1 MRKDYQT
8 AHASWLAFLSAALF
22 LVCLPGAHAL
32 NPELDVT
39 QYAHTAWKVSDG
51 FTPGIILAIAQTP
64 DGYLWLGTEFGLYRF
79 DGVRAIS
86 WQPSASQGILSLPVH
101 SLLAARDGTL
111 WIGTEKGVASW
122 KDGKL
127 TRYPEL
133 DGQVIHSL
141 LEDREGTV
149 WSSGE
154 KEFSPSTICAIG
166 KSGVRCYG
174 KDGSLGEG
182 WIVSLY
188 EDKKGN
194 LWAVGKNG
202 IWRWQPGSPTFY
214 PMPFGSDY
222 LDGLAEDDTGK
233 LLVGMQGGL
242 RRFIDGRVEAYP
254 LPGKVQPFSTRTLL
268 RDHNGGLWIA
278 AYHAGI
284 VHIHQGR
291 VDMYRQ
297 VDGLSSDEVVALFE
311 DRENTLWVST
321 HSGLDRF
328 RDTAVA
334 NFSLNEG
341 LSNSVA
347 RSVLADKDGDVW
359 IATPGG
365 LDRAR
370 AGHIIPFNDRD
381 GKLNGLTPTSLFQDS
396 SGRIWVSTTREIGYL
411 ESDRFV
417 AVSSTTDGRILDI
430 VESPAGDLW
439 MVDQQAGLLRLRD
452 SKLVERIPWASL
464 GHKDFALSLAADHSR
479 GGLWIGFYGGGIS
492 YFAHGKI
499 QETYAATDGLG
510 RGSVTNLQAE
520 KDGTLWAAT
529 DSGLSRMKNGR
540 FVTLSRENGLPCNS
554 VHWMVQDDDRS
565 FWLYTSCGLVRLAKS
580 EIDAWSSAADSNR
593 AANQMVHPT
602 VFDNTDG
609 VRMHEISYHAY
620 SPPVT
625 KSLDGKIWFSPE
637 DGVSVI
643 DPYHLPFNKLPP
655 PVHIEQ
661 IVADGKSYDASS
673 GVRLPPSIRD
683 LTIFYTALSF
693 VAPEKVHFR
702 YRLGGQDADWRDG
715 VNEHQVQYTNLAPG
729 HYAFRV
735 IASNNDGV
743 WNESGALLDFSI
755 TPAYY
760 QTTWFRLCCAAAFLL
775 FLWGAYQLRVHQLE
789 RQFTIGAEAR
799 VNERTRI
806 ARDLHDTLLQSFNA
820 LLVRLQTVSNVL
832 PSQPEEAKRRIDRS
846 IEQASN
852 AIAEGRDTL
861 FELRSGGSNAVDLE
875 MAISAFAKELLNDS
889 DAKPAPDVQVRVEGT
904 PMPLNPIV
912 RDEVYRIVA
921 EAVRNAIKHANA
933 HRIEVEIRYD
943 ERHLRLRVGDNGVGI
958 DPVLLDHHRNDGHW
972 GLRGMR
978 ERAKLISGS
987 LEVWSQVGTGT
998 EIELSVPAGSAYSN
1012 PPAPSR
1018 SVLSRVWRS

>member
-1 MRKDYQT
+1 MRKDYQI
-8 AHASWLAFLSAALF
+8 ARAFGSALLLVALYLAN
-22 LVCLPGAHAL
+22 PGYAHAL
-32 NPELDVT
+32 NPELDIS
-39 QYAHTAWKVSDG
+39 QYAHTAWRVSDG
-51 FTPGIILAIAQTP
+51 FTQGAILTIAQTQ

-79 DGVRAIS
+79 DGVHAVP
-86 WQPSASQGILSLPVH
+86 WQPPAGQDLPSHDVH
-101 SLLAARDGTL
+101 TLLAGRDGTL
-111 WIGTEKGVASW
+111 WIGSTKGIASW

-127 TRYPEL
+127 TVYPEL
-133 DGQVIHSL
+133 DGEMIHSL
-141 LEDREGTV
+141 LEDREGTI

-154 KEFSPSTICAIG
+154 KEFSPSTICAIKNG
-166 KSGVRCYG
+166 GVRCHG
-174 KDGSLGEG
+174 EDGSLGEG

-188 EDKKGN
+188 EDKKGA

-202 IWRWQPGSPTFY
+202 IWRWKPGSPKFY

-222 LDGLAEDDTGK
+222 LDGLSEDDNGK
-233 LLVGMQGGL
+233 LLIGMQGGI
-242 RRFIDGRVEAYP
+242 RSFIDGRVEAYP
-254 LPGKVQPFSTRTLL
+254 LPGKVQPFLTRTLL
-268 RDHNGGLWIA
+268 RDHDGGLWIA
-278 AYHAGI
+278 AYHTGI
-284 VHIHQGR
+284 VHIHDGR
-291 VDMYRQ
+291 VDMFRQ
-297 VDGLSSDEVVALFE
+297 ADGLSSDEVVALFE
-311 DRENTLWVST
+311 DRENNLWVST
-321 HSGLDRF
+321 TSGLDRF

-347 RSVLADKDGDVW
+347 RSVMADKDGNVW
-359 IATPGG
+359 IATAGG
-365 LDRAR
+365 LDRVR
-370 AGHIIPFNDRD
+370 AGRIFPFDDRD

-396 SGRIWVSTTREIGYL
+396 TGRVWVSSTREIGYL
-411 ESDRFV
+411 EGDRFV
-417 AVSSTTDGRILDI
+417 AMSSTTDGRILDI
-430 VESPAGDLW
+430 AEGSAGDLW
-439 MVDQQAGLLRLRD
+439 MADQQAGLLHLPGN
-452 SKLVERIPWASL
+452 KIVERIPWASL
-464 GHKDFALSLAADHSR
+464 GHKDFALSLVADHSR

-510 RGSVTNLQAE
+510 RGSVTNLQVDT
-520 KDGTLWAAT
+520 DGTLWAAT
-529 DSGLSRMKNGR
+529 DGGLSRMKNRG
-540 FVTLSRENGLPCNS
+540 FVTLTRENGLPCNS
-554 VHWMVQDDDRS
+554 IHWMIQDDDHS
-565 FWLYTSCGLVRLAKS
+565 LWLYTSCGLVRLVKS

-593 AANQMVHPT
+593 ATKQMVHPT
-602 VFDNTDG
+602 VFDSTDG
-609 VRMHEISYHAY
+609 VRMHDISYHAY

-643 DPYHLPFNKLPP
+643 DPHHLPFNKLPP

-673 GVRLPPSIRD
+673 SERLPSSIRD

-702 YRLGGQDADWRDG
+702 YKLVGQDADWRDG
-715 VNEHQVQYTNLAPG
+715 ANEHQVQYTNLAPG
-729 HYAFRV
+729 HYTFRV

-743 WNESGALLDFSI
+743 WNEAGALLYFSI
-755 TPAYY
+755 KPAYY
-760 QTTWFRLCCAAAFLL
+760 QTTWFRLCCAATLL
-775 FLWGAYQLRVHQLE
+775 LLLWGAYQLRVHQLQ

-861 FELRSGGSNAVDLE
+861 FELRSGGSIAVDLDL
-875 MAISAFAKELLNDS
+875 AISAFARELLNDF
-889 DAKPAPDVQVRVEGT
+889 DAKPAPEIQVRVEGT
-904 PMPLNPIV
+904 PTLLNPIV

-921 EAVRNAIKHANA
+921 EAIRNAIKHANA

-943 ERHLRLRVGDNGVGI
+943 LRHLRLRVGDNGVGI
-958 DPVLLDHHRNDGHW
+958 DPAFLDQHHNDGRW

-987 LEVWSQVGTGT
+987 LEVWSQVGGGT
-998 EIELSVPAGSAYSN
+998 EVELTVPADSAYSS
-1012 PPAPSR
+1012 PRVPYR
-1018 SVLSRVWRS
+1018 SVISRVWRS